1 MSKGKN
7 SLDRVPYPPEL
18 YPSPTPRQFFPETL
32 AAQQE
37 ELKINPLM
45 RRFAASRQ
53 SLAADP
59 YRPAYHFVS
68 PENML
73 NDPNGLCCWQG
84 RWHLFYQAY
93 PPDEF
98 PEAADI
104 KKRRQHWGHT
114 VSDDL
119 VHWHD
124 LPYAIYPGV
133 EKCCFSGGT
142 LVEDNR
148 VVAFYPGIKAGQ
160 MVATSHDPLL
170 LNWQKLG
177 GQPVKSSGAD
187 AAIWK
192 EGDTYCGL
200 LGGTK
205 RYGEDGWWPMM
216 HLWTSTDL
224 THWEPQGEF
233 LEPTPLTGRYDDG
246 ACPSFVPIGDKYA
259 LFFFSHRNGGQYF
272 LGDYDQQKRR
282 FKPYDH
288 GRFNHDHVAPG
299 GVHAPS
305 AAVDGQGGVINI
317 LNINDGKQND
327 DWDQIMSLAQHLSLG
342 PDKRLRIEP
351 VTAVA
356 TLRGAH
362 RYSGATRLAA
372 NQELVLDDIGGDTL
386 ELEVEIDPQAA
397 RWVQINVLRSPDAQE
412 RTSINFYNYDRHL
425 SYWYFTPGEIC
436 LDGTLSSQSPEAWV
450 RPPERAVMQR
460 AGQPLQLRIFVDR
473 SVVEVFANKQQY
485 LAMRV
490 YPERQ
495 DSRGVSLYAHGQ
507 DALLKSLDAWQMRS
521 IWT

>member
-1 MSKGKN
+1 M
-7 SLDRVPYPPEL
+7 DRVPYPPEL
-18 YPSPTPRQFFPETL
+18 YPSSTPRQFFSETL

-84 RWHLFYQAY
+84 RWHLFCQAY

-124 LPYAIYPGV
+124 LPYTIYPGV

-160 MVATSHDPLL
+160 MVVTSHDPLL

-192 EGDTYCGL
+192 EGDTYSVCSVGRALWGRWVVADDAFVDINGL
-200 LGGTK
+200 
-205 RYGEDGWWPMM
+205 
-216 HLWTSTDL
+216 
-224 THWEPQGEF
+224 
-233 LEPTPLTGRYDDG
+233 
-246 ACPSFVPIGDKYA
+246 
-259 LFFFSHRNGGQYF
+259 N
-272 LGDYDQQKRR
+272 
-282 FKPYDH
+282 
-288 GRFNHDHVAPG
+288 
-299 GVHAPS
+299 
-305 AAVDGQGGVINI
+305 
-317 LNINDGKQND
+317 
-327 DWDQIMSLAQHLSLG
+327 SLG
-342 PDKRLRIEP
+342 ASR
-351 VTAVA
+351 
-356 TLRGAH
+356 
-362 RYSGATRLAA
+362 
-372 NQELVLDDIGGDTL
+372 
-386 ELEVEIDPQAA
+386 
-397 RWVQINVLRSPDAQE
+397 
-412 RTSINFYNYDRHL
+412 
-425 SYWYFTPGEIC
+425 
-436 LDGTLSSQSPEAWV
+436 
-450 RPPERAVMQR
+450 
-460 AGQPLQLRIFVDR
+460 
-473 SVVEVFANKQQY
+473 
-485 LAMRV
+485 RV
-490 YPERQ
+490 
-495 DSRGVSLYAHGQ
+495 S
-507 DALLKSLDAWQMRS
+507 
-521 IWT
+521 